1 MAKTAPTLAEASNAQ
16 PGSAPK
22 SFIIRLG
29 PVTKT
34 TSQLVTDLRRAMEP
48 NTATRLRERRSNRLK
63 DYASVAGPLGVSH
76 FFVLSQTEESVSLR
90 MARFAN
96 GPTCH
101 FRVDA
106 FSLVRDVLAQQRR
119 PRPPGADAF
128 RSAPLLVLNNFD
140 LSTSHGKL
148 LCSFLQ
154 NAFPTL
160 NTKRLKLADLRRVVL
175 FEYNRED
182 DTVDF
187 RHYSI
192 GVKTTGISKPVK
204 RLLLS
209 NRPTDLASF
218 ADISDFVLRPSADLT
233 SESEAEEDA
242 MVTLPQDFRGQ
253 KKNARRAVNL
263 TEIGP
268 RMKLRLAKIVDGF
281 CDGQALFRGTR
292 SRAASE

>member
-1 MAKTAPTLAEASNAQ
+1 MAKTAPALTEASNAQ
-16 PGSAPK
+16 PGSVPK
-22 SFIIRLG
+22 SFIIRFG
-29 PVTKT
+29 SVSKA
-34 TSQLVTDLRRAMEP
+34 TSQLVIDLRRAMEP
-48 NTATRLRERRSNRLK
+48 NTATRLRERKSNRLK
-63 DYASVAGPLGVSH
+63 DYTSVAGPLGVSH
-76 FFVLSQTEESVSLR
+76 FFLLSQTEESVNLR

-96 GPTCH
+96 GPTCC

-106 FSLVRDVLAQQRR
+106 FSLVRDVLAQQKH
-119 PRPPGADAF
+119 PKHPGADAF

-140 LSTSHGKL
+140 LGTSRGKL

-154 NAFPTL
+154 NAFPTV
-160 NTKRLKLADLRRVVL
+160 NTKRLKLVDLRRVVL
-175 FEYNRED
+175 FEYNPED

-192 GVKTTGISKPVK
+192 GVKATGISKPVK

-209 NRPTDLASF
+209 SHPTNLAAF

-233 SESEAEEDA
+233 SESEPEEDA

-253 KKNARRAVNL
+253 ERNSRRAVNL

-268 RMKLRLAKIVDGF
+268 RMTMKLVKIVDGF
-281 CDGQALFRGTR
+281 CDGQALFHSDCGL
-292 SRAASE
+292 ASK